1 MVMHSHTEVWKDCDE
16 CGAKDSLY
24 KLVPNSFFNKK
35 TNKKKTKVGQ
45 VTEEFIK
52 EVRQDLQ
59 QQRKELEKKRE

>member
-1 MVMHSHTEVWKDCDE
+1 MITREW
-16 CGAKDSLY
+16 
-24 KLVPNSFFNKK
+24 SFFNNKI
-35 TNKKKTKVGQ
+35 NKKKTKVGQ